1 MAERS
6 RAVAK
11 RDFYEKDTFFI
22 TVPVISNI
30 MLIMI
35 SSYIQAIKKRLPI
48 SEVLFA
54 TGWNRTNDIRIFSP
68 ALYQLSYCGVMF
80 GNIYQTRICV
90 NMQNTRSENIYDTDP
105 FILYITL
112 FP

>member
-6 RAVAK
+6 RAVEK
-11 RDFYEKDTFFI
+11 GDFYEKDTFFI

-48 SEVLFA
+48 I
-54 TGWNRTNDIRIFSP
+54 GSP
-68 ALYQLSYCGVMF
+68 FCHRLESNQRHTDFQSGALPTELLRRDVW
-80 GNIYQTRICV
+80 
-90 NMQNTRSENIYDTDP
+90 
-105 FILYITL
+105 
-112 FP
+112 

>member
-35 SSYIQAIKKRLPI
+35 
-48 SEVLFA
+48 
-54 TGWNRTNDIRIFSP
+54 T
-68 ALYQLSYCGVMF
+68 
-80 GNIYQTRICV
+80 
-90 NMQNTRSENIYDTDP
+90 
-105 FILYITL
+105 
-112 FP
+112 

>member
-35 SSYIQAIKKRLPI
+35 SSYIQGIKKGLPI

-54 TGWNRTNDIRIFSP
+54 TGWNRTNDIRIFRTIP
-68 ALYQLSYCGVMF
+68 NLG
-80 GNIYQTRICV
+80 
-90 NMQNTRSENIYDTDP
+90 
-105 FILYITL
+105 
-112 FP
+112 

>member
-1 MAERS
+1 MAERA

-35 SSYIQAIKKRLPI
+35 SSYIQAIKKGLPI
-48 SEVLFA
+48 
-54 TGWNRTNDIRIFSP
+54 NRKSFLPQVGIEPTTYGFSVRRSTN
-68 ALYQLSYCGVMF
+68 
-80 GNIYQTRICV
+80 
-90 NMQNTRSENIYDTDP
+90 
-105 FILYITL
+105 
-112 FP
+112 